1 MKKKLKCLC
10 TVVLTRLVV
19 LSSFAV
25 DGAVDLPESTANRAH
40 AALDYARKI
49 LNRAHAA
56 VRSIAVAQKL
66 QLSRYTIKRLG
77 YLSTSLIVNLS

>member
-1 MKKKLKCLC
+1 MG
-10 TVVLTRLVV
+10 VAVSRLVV
-19 LSSFAV
+19 PSSFSV
-25 DGAVDLPESTANRAH
+25 DGAVDLSESTANGAH
-40 AALDYARKI
+40 SALDYARKI

-56 VRSIAVAQKL
+56 VRSIAVTQKL